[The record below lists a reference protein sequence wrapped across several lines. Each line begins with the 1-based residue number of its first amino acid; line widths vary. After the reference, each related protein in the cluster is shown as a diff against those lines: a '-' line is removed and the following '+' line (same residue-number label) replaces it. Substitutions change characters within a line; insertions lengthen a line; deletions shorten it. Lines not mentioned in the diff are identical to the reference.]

1 MAAYSDYQQR
11 EAVNT
16 ARQAAGTELMTL
28 ESSLSLTADQEDR
41 VFAALY
47 GLNFDQL
54 TGKAKPGAA
63 TSVTESMQWSLDQKA
78 KALEPI
84 LTPAQLE
91 SYRQQLA
98 IQAKLTKE
106 ISGKLESTSDSK

>member
-1 MAAYSDYQQR
+1 LKIFLLSKSDR
-11 EAVNT
+11 
-16 ARQAAGTELMTL
+16 LL
-28 ESSLSLTADQEDR
+28 ESTLGLTSEQEDR

-47 GLNFDQL
+47 ESSFSQL
-54 TGKAKPGAA
+54 TGKAKPASA
-63 TSVTESMQWSLDQKA
+63 TSVADAMQWSLDQKV

-84 LTPAQLE
+84 LTASQLE

-106 ISGKLESTSDSK
+106 ISSRLEGSSDAK